1 MYKNICIF
9 NELCDGN
16 NIGISSLF
24 YLCGRI
30 LKGIFSCPEK
40 LRMVYTSEKHQTCS
54 CRKMSG
60 GRLEQRWDIT
70 SDFDKANP
78 PYLTTVAQ
86 IRWQPNYFRQQK

>member
-1 MYKNICIF
+1 
-9 NELCDGN
+9 
-16 NIGISSLF
+16 
-24 YLCGRI
+24 
-30 LKGIFSCPEK
+30 
-40 LRMVYTSEKHQTCS
+40 
-54 CRKMSG
+54 MSG